1 MNREKLLP
9 LAALLDLME
18 VSQSHKLK
26 IDHLDTIC
34 QRFAVDAGESV
45 DVSFDCPHHPNHSI
59 SPLAFMLLEEVNVDE
74 VEIVR
79 INIFQSKDSFL
90 SALRASM
97 VSQHKIVEELF
108 VVSVLISTSQSAHTF
123 HTLVEHSQAIYIAN
137 GYKPWCMLKEK
148 LEQRGG
154 EGLLRWLNL
163 PTGLD
168 LQSV

>member
-1 MNREKLLP
+1 M
-9 LAALLDLME
+9 DL
-18 VSQSHKLK
+18 
-26 IDHLDTIC
+26 LDTIC

-59 SPLAFMLLEEVNVDE
+59 SPLAFLLQEEVNIAE

-79 INIFQSKDSFL
+79 IKILKKLKNPVL
-90 SALRASM
+90 SALSTRM

-168 LQSV
+168 LHSV